1 MLEVH
6 PGLFLSSQANYEA
19 HRATCKDWAIVHAC
33 KEPYHREALGYRT
46 PGAPI
51 NHPEYLFA
59 LRPNRLILNLVDAKD
74 EAYIPDKI
82 MDTAVCFIA
91 DKLANGQKVL
101 VHCNQGMSRSPGIV
115 MLYLGTHTDRLS
127 ASFEEALEQFHT
139 IYPPFEPNGG
149 VLGFLRKRWSL
160 TASLKAESS

>member
-6 PGLFLSSQANYEA
+6 PNLFLGSHAEYEVNRLA
-19 HRATCKDWAIVHAC
+19 CRDWQIVHAC

-46 PGAPI
+46 RGAPI

-59 LRPNRLILNLVDAKD
+59 LRPNRLILNLVDVEDA
-74 EAYIPDKI
+74 AYIRDEI
-82 MDTAVCFIA
+82 MDTAIRFIA
-91 DKLANGQKVL
+91 DNLAAGQKVL

-115 MLYLGTHTDRLS
+115 MLYLGTHTNRLS
-127 ASFEEALEQFHT
+127 ASFEEAREQFRT
-139 IYPPFEPNGG
+139 ICPPFESNRG

-160 TASLKAESS
+160 MAPP